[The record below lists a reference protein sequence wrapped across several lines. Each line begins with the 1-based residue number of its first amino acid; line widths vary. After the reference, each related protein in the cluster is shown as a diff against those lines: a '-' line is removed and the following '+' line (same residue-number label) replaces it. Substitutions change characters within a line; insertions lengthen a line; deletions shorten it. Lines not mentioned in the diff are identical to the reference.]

1 MRLLKSDRDGFKIL
15 LNLIFKEAAMI
26 AAPQVNL
33 GSLPFMNPLTTML
46 SSRGQVV
53 IPKIIRDRQNLAKD
67 TVFTVRELPEGILLS
82 PAVGVIKKTRTL
94 DDFIG
99 CGSAFTKVKLTTEEL
114 CAPVTNYGDGMTN
127 SINWDD

>member
-1 MRLLKSDRDGFKIL
+1 MY
-15 LNLIFKEAAMI
+15 
-26 AAPQVNL
+26 AAPSVSL
-33 GSLPFMNPLTTML
+33 GSMPFMNPLTTML

-82 PAVGVIKKTRTL
+82 PAVSPMKKTRTL

-99 CGSAFTKVKLTTEEL
+99 CVKSDIKLSLEEL
-114 CAPVTNYGDGMTN
+114 CAPVTNYGTGMTGDHE
-127 SINWDD
+127 W

>member
-1 MRLLKSDRDGFKIL
+1 MF
-15 LNLIFKEAAMI
+15 
-26 AAPQVNL
+26 AAPQSSL
-33 GSLPFMNPLTTML
+33 GLMPFMNPLTTML

-53 IPKIIRDRQNLAKD
+53 IPKVIRDRHNLAKD

-82 PAVGVIKKTRTL
+82 PTVSQIKKTRTL

-114 CAPVTNYGDGMTN
+114 CAPVTNYGDGMTG